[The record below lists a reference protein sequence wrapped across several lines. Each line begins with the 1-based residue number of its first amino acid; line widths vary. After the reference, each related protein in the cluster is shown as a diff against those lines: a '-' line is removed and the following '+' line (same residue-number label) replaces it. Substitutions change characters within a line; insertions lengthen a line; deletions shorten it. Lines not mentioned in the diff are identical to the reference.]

1 MTLSASIYILLISL
15 FASIVFNGFFRNI
28 ANNNKILIDLPDKSR
43 KFHARATPL
52 TGGISIF
59 AACLLSTFLLEGLSD
74 LTGIHVQ
81 TNINNEILQK
91 DNNFLNQNM
100 SKKYQVNEKNYEVLI
115 DINQNPEN
123 LSVEVIS
130 ENMPGS
136 SSLKIIPMP
145 DNQFEV
151 ILPDSSSSVYKY
163 NEGEVTKIASG
174 IQPLKTSSI
183 ENFGI
188 SVDFFSFSLLFCG
201 TLLIIFMIFDDIKG
215 IKASYRLLFQ
225 ATLALLVVLMTGVAL
240 ADLGDIFGFGV
251 INLGYFSTIFTVFC
265 IVGLI
270 NAFNMSDGL
279 NGICASFG
287 MIPLVMIML
296 FSNAQYGLLVPIG
309 ALLGFLIYNLGYFG
323 KKRSVFLGDHGSNA
337 IGFLI
342 AMVLISASQVDQT
355 INPVTALWLVA
366 LPLLDCLGVIISRIL
381 KGIQPFRPG
390 RDHLHHKL
398 LDIGFSSESI
408 LGIFILS
415 TVVLSSIGFGLEF
428 VYPSKEYL
436 SFYLFILFTSAYFVF
451 IKTKLTKNAKHI

>member
-1 MTLSASIYILLISL
+1 
-15 FASIVFNGFFRNI
+15 
-28 ANNNKILIDLPDKSR
+28 
-43 KFHARATPL
+43 
-52 TGGISIF
+52 
-59 AACLLSTFLLEGLSD
+59 
-74 LTGIHVQ
+74 
-81 TNINNEILQK
+81 
-91 DNNFLNQNM
+91 
-100 SKKYQVNEKNYEVLI
+100 
-115 DINQNPEN
+115 
-123 LSVEVIS
+123 
-130 ENMPGS
+130 
-136 SSLKIIPMP
+136 
-145 DNQFEV
+145 
-151 ILPDSSSSVYKY
+151 
-163 NEGEVTKIASG
+163 
-174 IQPLKTSSI
+174 
-183 ENFGI
+183 
-188 SVDFFSFSLLFCG
+188 
-201 TLLIIFMIFDDIKG
+201 
-215 IKASYRLLFQ
+215 
-225 ATLALLVVLMTGVAL
+225 
-240 ADLGDIFGFGV
+240 
-251 INLGYFSTIFTVFC
+251 
-265 IVGLI
+265 
-270 NAFNMSDGL
+270 MSDGL

-323 KKRSVFLGDHGSNA
+323 KKRSVFLGDHGSNT

-428 VYPSKEYL
+428 AYPSKEYL